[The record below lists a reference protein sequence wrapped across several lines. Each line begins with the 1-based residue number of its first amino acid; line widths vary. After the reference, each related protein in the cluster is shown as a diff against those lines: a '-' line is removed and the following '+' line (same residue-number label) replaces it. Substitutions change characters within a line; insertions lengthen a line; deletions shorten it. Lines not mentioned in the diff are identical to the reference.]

1 MTFYSNITALVGI
14 AILLNV
20 VCLSMAR
27 ERKYN
32 SPPKFLKN
40 LFAGVLGKLLCLGN
54 YAHQVINYLISI
66 YGNFASHDISCF
78 RPFRTFPD
86 VRIHINLFSEHH
98 IL

>member
-54 YAHQVINYLISI
+54 YSHQVIN
-66 YGNFASHDISCF
+66 
-78 RPFRTFPD
+78 
-86 VRIHINLFSEHH
+86 
-98 IL
+98 

>member
-54 YAHQVINYLISI
+54 YAHQVINYLIFMEISL
-66 YGNFASHDISCF
+66 DIVLLAFQNLSG
-78 RPFRTFPD
+78 RPDSYT
-86 VRIHINLFSEHH
+86 
-98 IL
+98 